1 MARIDLI
8 THINAP
14 IERCF
19 DLSRSIDLHLQ
30 STELT
35 LEEAIAGKTSG
46 LIGLNETV
54 KWRGKHFG
62 FRLTHESLVDRYE
75 RPTYFRD
82 VMIAGM
88 FKRFEHEHIFHSN
101 GNELTEMRD
110 VLILE
115 SPTSIGPL
123 VDAVFLRGYIA
134 RFLAAR
140 NQVIK
145 RIAES
150 DQWQRFLPEG

>member
-1 MARIDLI
+1 LARIDLI
-8 THINAP
+8 TRINAP

-19 DLSRSIDLHLQ
+19 DLSRSIDLHLK

-35 LEEAIAGKTSG
+35 LEEAISGRTSG

-62 FRLTHESLVDRYE
+62 FRLTHESLVDRYD

-82 VMIAGM
+82 VMVSGM
-88 FKRFEHEHIFHSN
+88 FKRFEHEHIFR
-101 GNELTEMRD
+101 ELESGAEMRD
-110 VLILE
+110 ILVLE
-115 SPTSIGPL
+115 SPTLFGPL
-123 VDAVFLRGYIA
+123 VDRLFLTRYLRA
-134 RFLAAR
+134 FLEAR
-140 NQVIK
+140 NAVIK

-150 DQWQRFLPEG
+150 DEWRRYLGA